1 MVFEGSFEEG
11 GDLRAIFDRA
21 DKGIHAIARSQV
33 MEGDDFPA
41 VVIGGVSGPGQV
53 GPEPMDAFHGLNF
66 VMSDLPGEGLHLTT
80 RDALGELA
88 MQIGGAVGAGSAV
101 RHSPLGTLGPKGL
114 ALQGPGGVIRL
125 LVSGDCYEIEFSF
138 FAVVRLFARCR

>member
-1 MVFEGSFEEG
+1 
-11 GDLRAIFDRA
+11 
-21 DKGIHAIARSQV
+21 

-66 VMSDLPGEGLHLTT
+66 VMSDLPDEGLHLTT

-101 RHSPLGTLGPKGL
+101 RQLVKLTEELRAQRHSLFR
-114 ALQGPGGVIRL
+114 ARRL
-125 LVSGDCYEIEFSF
+125 YRHPAFAQPSLPAHNTRVGNFSAEF
-138 FAVVRLFARCR
+138 APAQV